1 VVADDE
7 TGVGFLDGPRG
18 REAAGRGKLFG
29 NVHPPEAESPCNGV
43 AGALFAFQH
52 FVDPTAINMMPLRKS
67 GLTPFTFNGGSQ
79 HGMQVVLVEYDCA
92 ATSP

>member
-1 VVADDE
+1 VIPHDE
-7 TGVGFLDGPRG
+7 AGFRFIDRPGR

-43 AGALFAFQH
+43 ARTLFAFQH
-52 FVDPTAINMMPLRKS
+52 FVEPTTINMMPLRKS

-79 HGMQVVLVEYDCA
+79 HAMQVVLVEYDCA
-92 ATSP
+92 ATTP